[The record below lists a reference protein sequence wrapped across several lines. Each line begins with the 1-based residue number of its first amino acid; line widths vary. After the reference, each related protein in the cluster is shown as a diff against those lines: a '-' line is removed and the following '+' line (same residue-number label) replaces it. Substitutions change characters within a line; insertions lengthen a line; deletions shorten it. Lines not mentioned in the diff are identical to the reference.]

1 MALLLDTN
9 ALLWLLDG
17 DERLGSSARTAVEA
31 ADGLVVSVASL
42 WEIAI
47 KVSLGKL
54 EPVPALPD
62 ALTGLEFTRLDIAD
76 THLAVLQSLPLH
88 HRDPFDRLL
97 VSQATAEGMAILTSD
112 RAFGRYP
119 VDVVDARR

>member
-17 DERLGSSARTAVEA
+17 DERFGSSARTAVEA

-62 ALTGLEFTRLDIAD
+62 ALTDLGFTRLDIAD
-76 THLAVLQSLPLH
+76 THLSVLQSLPFH

-97 VSQATAEGMAILTSD
+97 VSQAMAESMTVLTSD
-112 RAFGRYP
+112 SALARYA
-119 VDVVDARR
+119 VHVIDARR